1 MQGCY
6 KMDNQSVLDFYFF
19 LMKIFTMENSRM
31 VLNMAKDAYSIKMV
45 LNILGNFSLIEKMDK
60 D

>member
-1 MQGCY
+1 
-6 KMDNQSVLDFYFF
+6 
-19 LMKIFTMENSRM
+19 MENSRM